1 MSEVLTNYESKLEQ
15 EEMPTGKRKVMLS
28 ALQLFAN
35 DGFHATTTAQIAK
48 KAGVSEGTIYKYF
61 SSKKEL
67 LSKLLTPIF
76 IEVRNNFFGKVYGFN
91 SLDEAVT
98 FIIEDRIKFAKDN
111 SDFLKI
117 LIQESL
123 VGQEI
128 LYTLSKALKVQEGS
142 IEQIEQLKKTYPD
155 IDQELSSSQIIR
167 IFAGP
172 IVTYIWQE
180 NFLKIPSKNNQR
192 NLAIIKKQIIA
203 GLTK

>member
-1 MSEVLTNYESKLEQ
+1 MSEVLTNYESRLEQ

-142 IEQIEQLKKTYPD
+142 IEQIEQLKKTYPE

-172 IVTYIWQE
+172 IVTYIWKE
-180 NFLKIPSKNNQR
+180 NFLKIPSKNSQQ